1 MCVGATGDSWHG
13 DWRLSACSRYAHRVL
28 VQIVVQIVV
37 QTLVGQKHYT
47 KKLCVTGYL
56 IDRGNVPL
64 GFQLATGASV
74 ALGAAMTTRY
84 VKTKKLLPSGVL
96 AVLGTVSAAYYAV
109 AAVEFKPT

>member
-1 MCVGATGDSWHG
+1 MQATADEQNETTQFCVA
-13 DWRLSACSRYAHRVL
+13 
-28 VQIVVQIVV
+28 
-37 QTLVGQKHYT
+37 
-47 KKLCVTGYL
+47 GYL
-56 IDRGNVPL
+56 IDRGNVPI

-84 VKTKKLLPSGVL
+84 VKTKNLLPSGVL